1 MTAIFRR
8 LPPAP
13 PETTSGRRTAW
24 GIVGRMLV
32 TGAAGGAFTGV
43 ITAQVFL
50 ISALAGAE
58 PVDRLAFLAGLAQV
72 SLVGGVVGLFAGTLL
87 AVPAL
92 MVLLPSATWAARR
105 GWRARTA
112 GAAACLLP
120 VAVLNAAGVIATG
133 ARDGL
138 LWPSPALA
146 APVFAMAIAIGLWRG
161 PDLLR
166 QRTTRH
172 TTG

>member
-8 LPPAP
+8 LPPTP
-13 PETTSGRRTAW
+13 PETTSGRRTALS
-24 GIVGRMLV
+24 ITGRMLV

-50 ISALAGAE
+50 ISALPGAE
-58 PVDRLAFLAGLAQV
+58 HVDRLAFLAGLAQI

-92 MVLLPSATWAARR
+92 MVLLPLATWAARR
-105 GWRARTA
+105 RWRARTA

-120 VAVLNAAGVIATG
+120 VAALNAAGVIATE

-138 LWPSPALA
+138 LWPLPALA
-146 APVFAMAIAIGLWRG
+146 VPVFAMAIAIGLWRG
-161 PDLLR
+161 PGLLR
-166 QRTTRH
+166 YRTARQAH
-172 TTG
+172 R